1 MKTTSKMQIR
11 FSVIPLWLTII
22 VAVVFMQACK
32 VGPDY
37 LRSSVPLPESYRNG
51 SSSDTSVVN
60 FPWWNMFGDT
70 VLIGLINE
78 GLENN
83 KNSKLALERI
93 EEARLAQ
100 RVVRAGLYPSINYAV
115 GGSSTVVTGSSSVT
129 NDYKGVVD
137 VSYTLDIFGYV
148 SRLEEAAA
156 EEYLATEEAYTG
168 LQLMLVSD
176 IAGAYITLRD
186 IDNRLLISEKTAET
200 WKVNLDIVTAR
211 QKGGFVSE
219 VDLNMAKIQLLE
231 AKTAIQT
238 FTRLQRQM
246 ENVIC
251 LLLGKSPETVT
262 RGLNL
267 KEQINVPEI
276 PVGLPSYL
284 LDRRPDV
291 RQAER
296 KLHAQTARIGAA
308 EALRYPSFTMSA
320 NLGMTFANP
329 VNGFAALGGQILGP
343 IFNYNANKRRVE
355 IEKSRTQQMLYQYE
369 FAVVNAV
376 REVEDA
382 MIAVKTYEKEFE
394 LRSEQMI
401 ASDEAMRLSWVR
413 YESGL
418 TSFLEV
424 LDLQRSSFSSQ
435 LKASETLQYQLISIV
450 QLYAAL
456 GGGWNL

>member
-1 MKTTSKMQIR
+1 MKRTTKKQNTN
-11 FSVIPLWLTII
+11 SVISLWLTII
-22 VAVVFMQACK
+22 VVVSFMNGCK
-32 VGPDY
+32 VGPEY
-37 LRSSVPLPESYRNG
+37 FRSSQPLPQTYRN
-51 SSSDTSVVN
+51 SSAADTTFVN

-70 VLIGLINE
+70 VLIDLINE

-93 EEARLAQ
+93 EEARLAH
-100 RVVRAGLYPSINYAV
+100 RIVRAGLYPSINYAI
-115 GGSSTVVTGSSSVT
+115 GGSSTAVTGSSSVN

-137 VSYTLDIFGYV
+137 VTYTLDIWGHV

-156 EEYLATEEAYTG
+156 EEYLATEEAYMG

-176 IAGAYITLRD
+176 IASAYITLRD

-200 WKVNLDIVTAR
+200 WKENLDIVTAR

-231 AKTAIQT
+231 AQTAIQT
-238 FTRLQRQM
+238 FTRLQHQM
-246 ENVIC
+246 ENAIC
-251 LLLGKSPETVT
+251 LLLGKTPEPIT

-267 KEQINVPEI
+267 SEQIKIPDI

-284 LDRRPDV
+284 IDRRPDV
-291 RQAER
+291 LQAER
-296 KLHAQTARIGAA
+296 ILHAQTARIGAA
-308 EALRYPSFTMSA
+308 EALRYPSFTISA
-320 NLGMTFANP
+320 DLGMTFANP
-329 VNGFAALGGQILGP
+329 VNGFAALGAQILGP

-355 IEKSRTQQMLYQYE
+355 IEKSRTEQLLYQYE
-369 FAVVNAV
+369 FTVVNAV

-382 MIAVKTYEKEFE
+382 MIAVKTYEMEFG
-394 LRSEQMI
+394 LRSEQMV
-401 ASDEAMRLSWVR
+401 AANEAMRLSWVR

-435 LKASETLQYQLISIV
+435 LKASETLQYQLVSVI

-456 GGGWNL
+456 GGGWNQ

>member
-1 MKTTSKMQIR
+1 MNKKIKIQSRYSI
-11 FSVIPLWLTII
+11 VILCFKIALIAI
-22 VAVVFMQACK
+22 FIHSCK

-37 LRSSVPLPESYRNG
+37 LRTSVPLPQTYRDAF
-51 SSSDTSVVN
+51 SADSTIVN
-60 FPWWNMFGDT
+60 IPWWNLFGDT
-70 VLIGLINE
+70 ILINLINE

-83 KNSKLALERI
+83 KQSKIALERI

-100 RVVRAGLYPSINYAV
+100 RIVRADLYPAVNYGV
-115 GGSSTVVTGSSSVT
+115 GGSSTASTGSSSIV
-129 NDYKGVVD
+129 NEYKGVVD
-137 VSYTLDIFGYV
+137 VSYTFDIWGRV
-148 SRLEEAAA
+148 SRLEEAAV
-156 EEYLATEEAYTG
+156 EEYLATEEAYRSV
-168 LQLMLVSD
+168 QLMLVSD

-186 IDNRLLISEKTAET
+186 IDNRLFISEKTAET
-200 WKVNLDIVTAR
+200 WKVNLEIVMAR

-231 AKTAIQT
+231 AQTAIQT

-246 ENVIC
+246 ENAIC
-251 LLLGKSPETVT
+251 LLVGKTTGPIE

-267 KEQINVPEI
+267 QNQLNVPEL

-291 RQAER
+291 MQSEH

-308 EALRYPSFTMSA
+308 EALRYPSFTISSD
-320 NLGMTFANP
+320 LGMSFINP
-329 VNGFAALGGQILGP
+329 VNGFAALGAQILGP
-343 IFNYNANKRRVE
+343 IYNNKANKNRVE
-355 IEKSRTQQMLYQYE
+355 IEKSRTVQLLYQYE
-369 FAVVNAV
+369 FTVINAV

-382 MIAVKTYEKEFE
+382 MIAVKTYEKEFD
-394 LRSEQMI
+394 LRSEQMT
-401 ASDEAMRLSWVR
+401 ASNEAMRLSWVR

-418 TSFLEV
+418 TSYLEV

-456 GGGWNL
+456 GGGWNQ

>member
-1 MKTTSKMQIR
+1 MKVLLI
-11 FSVIPLWLTII
+11 
-22 VAVVFMQACK
+22 AVLVNSCK
-32 VGPDY
+32 VGPNY
-37 LRSSVPLPESYRNG
+37 LRTQPELPEAYNQNLST
-51 SSSDTSVVN
+51 DTTAIN
-60 FPWWNMFGDT
+60 APWWELFGDT
-70 VLIGLINE
+70 VLIKLINE

-83 KNSKLALERI
+83 KQSKAALVRI

-100 RVVRAGLYPSINYAV
+100 RIVRADLYPSVNYAV
-115 GGSSTVVTGSSSVT
+115 GGSSTAVTGSESIT

-137 VSYTLDIFGYV
+137 VSYTFDIWGRV
-148 SRLEEAAA
+148 SRLEEAAV
-156 EEYLATEEAYTG
+156 EEYLATEEAYIG

-176 IAGAYITLRD
+176 IASAYITLRD
-186 IDNRLLISEKTAET
+186 IDNRLLISEKTVET
-200 WKVNLDIVTAR
+200 WKANLEIVTAR

-231 AKTAIQT
+231 AQAAIQS

-246 ENVIC
+246 ENAIC
-251 LLLGKSPETVT
+251 LLLGKTPEPVT
-262 RGLNL
+262 RGL
-267 KEQINVPEI
+267 KIEQQLAVPEI

-291 RQAER
+291 LEAER

-308 EALRYPSFTMSA
+308 EALRYPSFTISA
-320 NLGMTFANP
+320 DLGMTFANP
-329 VNGFAALGGQILGP
+329 VNGFAAMGAQILGP
-343 IFNYNANKRRVE
+343 IFNYSANKRRVE
-355 IEKSRTQQMLYQYE
+355 IEKLRTEQMLYQYE
-369 FAVVNAV
+369 FTVVNAV

-382 MIAVKTYEKEFE
+382 LIAVKTYEKEFG
-394 LRSEQMI
+394 LRSEQMT
-401 ASDEAMRLSWVR
+401 ASNEAVLLSWVR

-435 LKASETLQYQLISIV
+435 LKASETLQYQLVSVV

-456 GGGWNL
+456 GGGWNQ